1 MSESQEAKEAKESVN
16 SAHEAKKKALA
27 DLEVEIKAQ
36 MEHLPDRMKTFRALD
51 LAHALEELAGMLRA
65 KHFLT
70 HGV

>member
-1 MSESQEAKEAKESVN
+1 MSEGAKEAKEAVN
-16 SAHEAKKKALA
+16 SAYEAKKRALA
-27 DLEVEIKAQ
+27 DLEVEIQ
-36 MEHLPDRMKTFRALD
+36 SHMEHLPDRMRTYQSLD